1 MRITSRLL
9 LITLGLTFSATT
21 VSAQALKLGHY
32 VSPSDFRGQTVQK
45 FADIINEK
53 GNDKITVN
61 VYPNESLVKGRDSLQ
76 ATARGTVDLYS
87 VFAGYITGSVGLM
100 KVFTFP
106 FPNEG
111 YTDQKLMEFAN
122 DPEVVEI
129 LGNTLESNNIKLL
142 GFINTTG
149 NTTAFF
155 RRPVKSLSD
164 FKGIK
169 IRGVG
174 GYSDVALEELQSS
187 IIFMSAAEQF
197 LQLETGGV
205 DAVITT
211 ESSYINQDLASVAP
225 YGLAD
230 AVVRGPYALIMN
242 KRKWERLDEESQKQ
256 IMETV
261 AETIEWSNENVVAE
275 NEQLTE
281 AMKVKVKE
289 NYRFSADE
297 REELNKIQQK
307 TIELFI
313 KEYGD
318 DAKRLAEIYQR
329 YQ

>member
-1 MRITSRLL
+1 MKMISRLL
-9 LITLGLTFSATT
+9 LTVGLVLSATT
-21 VSAQALKLGHY
+21 VSAQALKFGHY
-32 VSPSDFRGQTVQK
+32 VSPSDFRGKTVQK
-45 FADIINEK
+45 FADIINQK

-76 ATARGTVDLYS
+76 ATARGTADLYS
-87 VFAGYITGSVGLM
+87 VFAGYITGSIGLM

-106 FPNEG
+106 FPSEN

-129 LGNTLESNNIKLL
+129 LGKALDSNNIKLL

-155 RRPVKSLSD
+155 RRPFNGLSD

-174 GYSDVALEELQSS
+174 GYSDVALEELQAS

-225 YGLAD
+225 YVLND
-230 AVVRGPYALIMN
+230 VVVRGPYALIMN
-242 KRKWERLDEESQKQ
+242 KRKWARLDEESQKQ

-261 AETIEWSNENVVAE
+261 AETIEWSNKNVTAE
-275 NEQLTE
+275 NEQLAL
-281 AMKVKVKE
+281 AMKAKAKE
-289 NYRFSADE
+289 FYSFTSEE
-297 REELNKIQQK
+297 REELKKVQQK
-307 TIELFI
+307 AIDLFI
-313 KEYGD
+313 KEYGE
-318 DAKRLAEIYQR
+318 DAKRLVEIHKKYQ
-329 YQ
+329 

>member
-1 MRITSRLL
+1 MKITSRLL
-9 LITLGLTFSATT
+9 IALSLSFAATT
-21 VSAQALKLGHY
+21 ASAQALKFGHY
-32 VSPSDFRGQTVQK
+32 VAPNDFRGQTVQK
-45 FADIINEK
+45 FADIINAK

-87 VFAGYITGSVGLM
+87 VFAGYITGSIGLM

-106 FPNEG
+106 FPSDN
-111 YTDQKLMEFAN
+111 YTDKKLMEFAN
-122 DPEVVEI
+122 DPEVLEI
-129 LGNTLESNNIKLL
+129 LGKSLDANNIKLL
-142 GFINTTG
+142 GFINSTG
-149 NTTAFF
+149 NTTGFF
-155 RRPVKSLSD
+155 RKPLKSLSD

-174 GYSDVALEELQSS
+174 GYSDVALEELQAS

-205 DAVITT
+205 DAVVTT

-225 YGLAD
+225 YSLQSAI
-230 AVVRGPYALIMN
+230 VRGPYALIMN
-242 KRKWERLDEESQKQ
+242 KRKWERLDEASQKQ

-261 AETIEWSNENVVAE
+261 AETIEWSNEHAVKE
-275 NEQLTE
+275 NEKLAE
-281 AMKVKVKE
+281 AMKTRVKE
-289 NYRFSADE
+289 FYSFTPEE
-297 REELNKIQQK
+297 REEIAKIQEK

-313 KEYGD
+313 EENGD
-318 DAKRLAEIYQR
+318 DAKKLAEIYQK

>member
-1 MRITSRLL
+1 MKITSRLL
-9 LITLGLTFSATT
+9 IALGLAFSAST
-21 VSAQALKLGHY
+21 VSAQALKFGHY
-32 VSPSDFRGQTVQK
+32 VSPNDFRGQTVQK

-87 VFAGYITGSVGLM
+87 VFAGYITGSVGLL

-106 FPNEG
+106 FPNQD

-122 DPEVVEI
+122 NPEVVEI
-129 LGNTLESNNIKLL
+129 LGRALDSNNIKLL

-155 RRPVKSLSD
+155 RRPLKNLSD
-164 FKGIK
+164 FKGLK
-169 IRGVG
+169 VRGVG
-174 GYSDVALEELQSS
+174 GYSDVALEELESS

-225 YGLAD
+225 YALTD

-261 AETIEWSNENVVAE
+261 AETIEWSNENVIAE
-275 NEQLTE
+275 NKQLSE
-281 AMKVKVKE
+281 GMKGKVKE
-289 NYRFSADE
+289 FYQFSPEE
-297 REELNKIQQK
+297 REELNRIQQK
-307 TIELFI
+307 TMELFI
-313 KEYGD
+313 EEYGD
-318 DAKRLAEIYQR
+318 DAKRLAEIYQI